1 MFNFNEPLGMPQGSV
16 RAVLTILSVVGAVVL
31 HIIKQPS
38 VELDGLALAALG
50 SYFGYRV
57 AKTGAP
63 ELPPSEPLPA
73 PMTIDPNAVDGEVD
87 RSTLVPGSP
96 E

>member
-1 MFNFNEPLGMPQGSV
+1 MQFNEPLGLPQGSV
-16 RAVLTILSVVGAVVL
+16 RAILTILSVVGAVVL
-31 HIIKQPS
+31 HVIKQPS

-73 PMTIDPNAVDGEVD
+73 MTLDPNALADGEVD